1 MQTNRTFYMRYLP
14 LIFISAFIISACS
27 KSSTSYVNNPNAP
40 DYLHNRP
47 VGASANEMLA
57 SNKYTSLKIEVQ
69 YMTGFAPDAGALN
82 HLQSLLTSL
91 LNKPG
96 GISIIT
102 KEISASTNLSLS
114 VNDIIT
120 IERNNRTAFTN
131 GSELAI
137 YILYTNGNY
146 TDNNVLGVAYKNT
159 SAALF
164 GKKINDNSGGIG
176 QASRTKL
183 VATVAEHE
191 LGHLLGLVD
200 LGSSMQTAHKDAAH
214 GSHCNNNNCLMYY
227 ASETSDIFGFLV
239 TGNIPSF
246 DVNCRADMT
255 ANGGK

>member
-1 MQTNRTFYMRYLP
+1 MKLFSVVTVF
-14 LIFISAFIISACS
+14 AFLLSGCS
-27 KSSTSYVNNPNAP
+27 KSNSSYINNPDAP
-40 DYLHNRP
+40 DHLHNRA
-47 VGASANEMLA
+47 VGASANELLSA
-57 SNKYTSLKIEVQ
+57 GKYTSLKIEVQ
-69 YMTGFAPDAGALN
+69 YMSGFQPDAGALS
-82 HLQSLLTSL
+82 HMQSLLGTL

-102 KEISASTNLSLS
+102 KEIPASANTTLS

-131 GSELAI
+131 GTELAI

-164 GKKINDNSGGIG
+164 GKKINDNSGGLG
-176 QASRTKL
+176 QASRTKT

-191 LGHLLGLVD
+191 MGHLLGLVD
-200 LGSSMQTAHKDAAH
+200 LGSSMQTNHKDAAN
-214 GSHCNNNNCLMYY
+214 GSHCNNTSCLMYY
-227 ASETSDIFGFLV
+227 ASETSDIFGFLI

-246 DVNCRADMT
+246 DANCRADIT